1 MSGAPST
8 ASDASR
14 NRGLCSVAPAML
26 CGGSCRPTRQPA
38 HRALGVT
45 SSPSMR
51 SHGARPNGMTNKHRT
66 SRSVSRFFF
75 GSRICVRHPW
85 QGSSGLRISVAA
97 VLCLG
102 MSCSSPQASQPNQ
115 TTPASSVKSG
125 PTMPTPGPP
134 FPALTAV
141 FEYLGPD
148 ITPPRLV
155 NNIQPQFPE
164 ELRGIK
170 VTPRPFIYTI
180 VVDQEGNVRN
190 LKPTRVPAPTPPYD
204 ALDRCFREAIL
215 QWRYRP
221 AEKAGRPVAVQLT
234 VSANVEVR

>member
-1 MSGAPST
+1 
-8 ASDASR
+8 
-14 NRGLCSVAPAML
+14 
-26 CGGSCRPTRQPA
+26 
-38 HRALGVT
+38 
-45 SSPSMR
+45 
-51 SHGARPNGMTNKHRT
+51 
-66 SRSVSRFFF
+66 
-75 GSRICVRHPW
+75 
-85 QGSSGLRISVAA
+85 
-97 VLCLG
+97 
-102 MSCSSPQASQPNQ
+102 
-115 TTPASSVKSG
+115 
-125 PTMPTPGPP
+125 MPTPGPP
-134 FPALTAV
+134 LPALTAV

-164 ELRGIK
+164 DLRGIN